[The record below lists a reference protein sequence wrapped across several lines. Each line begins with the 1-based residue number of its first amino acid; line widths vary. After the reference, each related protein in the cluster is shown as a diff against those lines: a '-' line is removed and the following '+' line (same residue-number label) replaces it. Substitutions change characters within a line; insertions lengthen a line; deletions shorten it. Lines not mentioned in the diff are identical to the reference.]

1 MRWLYGD
8 LAWVLPDVFPPL
20 LVLPDMLALVALSG
34 IVAVAARKRSDEHE
48 LRK

>member
-1 MRWLYGD
+1 MFNQLM
-8 LAWVLPDVFPPL
+8 VPL
-20 LVLPDMLALVALSG
+20 NMIALVALSG